1 MEIETQYTS
10 KDPKASTEDQ
20 TNTSTITLDI
30 ILKDLAAGSLAG
42 VANVISGHP
51 FDTIKVRMQMIDTKL
66 FACIRSIVSKEG
78 LASFY
83 KGVYSPLYSVPAINA
98 VVFGAYETARRTL
111 MRGSDSEMTIYQGML
126 AGSWAG
132 LLNCLVVTPVELIKC
147 RQQMEGMGCK
157 GRTTKSLTML
167 KQIVRN
173 EGVRGLYKGNLITIM
188 REMPAYAAQ
197 FGSYEITKNFLTSK
211 YGESQVLNFCAGAF
225 AGFMCWVASYPQDV
239 IKTNLQCGKIYSSHR
254 FIKDG
259 GIISCARDIY
269 KREGVRGFWRGFSAC
284 TMRAA
289 IANAFTFVAYE
300 EAKKLFI

>member
-10 KDPKASTEDQ
+10 KDPKASTGEF
-20 TNTSTITLDI
+20 NTPSMTMDMV
-30 ILKDLAAGSLAG
+30 LKDLAAGSLAG
-42 VANVISGHP
+42 VANVLSGHP
-51 FDTIKVRMQMIDTKL
+51 FDTIKVRMQMTETRL
-66 FACIRSIVSKEG
+66 TTCIRSIISKEG
-78 LASFY
+78 LGSFY

-98 VVFGAYETARRTL
+98 VVFGAYETSRRYL
-111 MRGSDSEMTIYQGML
+111 MRGNETEMTIYQGML

-132 LLNCLVVTPVELIKC
+132 LLNSLVVTPVELIKC

-157 GRTTKSLTML
+157 SRTTTSWAMM
-167 KQIVRN
+167 KQIVKSD
-173 EGVRGLYKGNLITIM
+173 GFSGLYKGNLITIM

-197 FGSYEITKNFLTSK
+197 FGSYEIVKNFLTSR
-211 YGESQVLNFCAGAF
+211 YGESQFLNFLAGGF

-239 IKTNLQCGKIYSSHR
+239 IKTNLQCGKNYISHR
-254 FIKDG
+254 FLRDG
-259 GIISCARDIY
+259 GIINCAKSIY
-269 KREGVRGFWRGFSAC
+269 SREGIRGFWRGFSAC